1 MLTAASVK
9 SNDKNVI
16 EKKYS
21 DGKLTANMES
31 PSNIE

>member
-9 SNDKNVI
+9 SNDENVI

-21 DGKLTANMES
+21 GGKLTAAIES
-31 PSNIE
+31 PSNIQ